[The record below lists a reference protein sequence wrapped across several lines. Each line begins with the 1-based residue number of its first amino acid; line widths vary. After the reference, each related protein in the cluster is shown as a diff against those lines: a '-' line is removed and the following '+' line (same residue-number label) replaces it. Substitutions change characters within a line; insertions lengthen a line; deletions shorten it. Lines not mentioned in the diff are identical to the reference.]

1 MYNYIDFSQ
10 FRADEF
16 LVYLRK
22 SQSDDPLLSVEEVLS
37 RHERILD
44 EWAERNIGRKVPSEN
59 KFREVVSGETISARP
74 EVQKVLR
81 MIESPSIKAVLIIEV
96 ERLSRGDLEDAGR
109 LMKLFRYTNTLV
121 ITPQEV
127 YDLRTEYGRDRFERE
142 LKRGHE
148 YLEYTKKIRSRGTLL
163 SVSMG
168 NYVGSVAPYGYDKAW
183 VLDGKRKCPTLT
195 INEEQANVVRM
206 IFDLY
211 VNENLGMTNVANR
224 LEELGIKPLKAKHF
238 STSSIK
244 DILINDHYIGKVKWN
259 WRKTVISVEDSEI
272 IKTRPKAKNGDYLI
286 YDGRHEAIIS
296 EELFRAAQDKLGRTP
311 RTKASRKT
319 VNPLAGLI
327 YCQCG
332 RAIIY
337 RPTKKQGDKPRLQC
351 PDQKHCKT
359 GSCTFEEMM
368 DIVKGI
374 LQQSIED
381 FEIHIKNEN
390 GESVAIHESLVK
402 SLEAKMQELEAKELA
417 QWEAQANPDPSQRM
431 PAEIFKKLNERLL
444 AEKEEV
450 RTALINARNSTPDP
464 VSFKEKRA
472 RFQEAL
478 NALLDPNVDAGQ
490 KNRLLKACIER
501 IDYKRE
507 APQRVKNPEP
517 ITRTNTRMKGKSAKQ
532 TAFPRHGQWE
542 STPIEIDV
550 KLKV

>member
-1 MYNYIDFSQ
+1 MYKYIDFSL
-10 FRADEF
+10 FRADEI

-44 EWAERNIGRKVPSEN
+44 EFAERNFGRKVPSEN

-81 MIESPSIKAVLIIEV
+81 LIESPNVRALLILEID
-96 ERLSRGDLEDAGR
+96 RLSRGDLEDAGR
-109 LMKLFRYTNTLV
+109 LMKLLRYTNTIV

-127 YDLRTEYGRDRFERE
+127 YDLHTEYGRDRFERE

-224 LEELGIKPLKAKHF
+224 LEDLGVKPLKAKHF

-244 DILINDHYIGKVKWN
+244 DILINEHYIGKVKWN
-259 WRKTVISVEDSEI
+259 WRKTVISVEESEI
-272 IKTRPKAKNGDYLI
+272 IKTRPKAKKGDYLL

-296 EELFRAAQDKLGRTP
+296 EELFYAAQDKLGRTP

-332 RAIIY
+332 RSIIY

-351 PDQKHCKT
+351 AGQKHCKT

-368 DIVKGI
+368 DIVKGV
-374 LQQSIED
+374 LQQSIENFD
-381 FEIHIKNEN
+381 IQIKNEN
-390 GESVAIHESLVK
+390 GDAVAIHDSLIK
-402 SLEAKMQELEAKELA
+402 SLEAKMQALEAKELA
-417 QWEAQANPDPSQRM
+417 QWEAQANPDPAQRM
-431 PAEIFKKLNERLL
+431 PVEIFKKLNERLL

-450 RTALINARNSTPDP
+450 RTALVNARNSTPDP

-501 IDYKRE
+501 IEYSR
-507 APQRVKNPEP
+507 RTPERTKSQQTLLYDKE
-517 ITRTNTRMKGKSAKQ
+517 IKHTRYVSPLPTGGNWTSY
-532 TAFPRHGQWE
+532 
-542 STPIEIDV
+542 PIEIDV

>member
-10 FRADEF
+10 FKADEI

-59 KFREVVSGETISARP
+59 KFREIVSGETISARP

-81 MIESPSIKAVLIIEV
+81 KIESPNIRALLIIEI

-109 LMKLFRYTNTLV
+109 LMKLLRYTNTLV

-127 YDLRTEYGRDRFERE
+127 YDLRDEYGRDRFERE

-148 YLEYTKKIRSRGTLL
+148 YLEYTKKIRNRGTLL

-168 NYVGSVAPYGYDKAW
+168 NYVGSIPPYGYDKAW
-183 VLDGKRKCPTLT
+183 VFDGKRKCPTLA

-211 VNENLGMTNVANR
+211 VNENLGMTNITNR
-224 LEELGIKPLKAKHF
+224 IEALGIKPLKAKHF
-238 STSSIK
+238 STASIK
-244 DILINDHYIGKVKWN
+244 DILINEHYIGKVKWN

-272 IKTRPKAKNGDYLI
+272 IKTRPKAKKGDYLL

-296 EELFRAAQDKLGRTP
+296 EELFNAAQEKIGRTP
-311 RTKASRKT
+311 RTKASKKT

-332 RAIIY
+332 RAMVY
-337 RPTKKQGDKPRLQC
+337 RQPKKITGDKPRLAC
-351 PDQKHCKT
+351 PDQKYCKT
-359 GSCTFEEMM
+359 GSCHFDEMM
-368 DIVKGI
+368 DIVENI
-374 LQQSIED
+374 LRQSIAD
-381 FEIHIKNEN
+381 FDIQIKNEN
-390 GESVAIHESLVK
+390 GDAVSIHENLVK
-402 SLEAKMQELEAKELA
+402 SLEAKMQELEAKELS
-417 QWEAQANPDPSQRM
+417 QWEVQSNPDPSQRM

-444 AEKEEV
+444 AEKEET
-450 RTALINARNSTPDP
+450 RTALINARNSVPDP

-478 NALLDPNVDAGQ
+478 DALLDPDVDVGQ

-501 IDYKRE
+501 IDYSRRTPERTPSQQKLIYDKDIKR
-507 APQRVKNPEP
+507 
-517 ITRTNTRMKGKSAKQ
+517 TRYVSPLPTGGNWT
-532 TAFPRHGQWE
+532 PR
-542 STPIEIDV
+542 PIEIDV
-550 KLKV
+550 RLKV

>member
-10 FRADEF
+10 FRADEI

-44 EWAERNIGRKVPSEN
+44 EFAERNFGRKVPSEN

-81 MIESPSIKAVLIIEV
+81 LIESPNVRALLILEID
-96 ERLSRGDLEDAGR
+96 RLSRGDLEDAGR
-109 LMKLFRYTNTLV
+109 LMKLLRYTNTLV

-127 YDLRTEYGRDRFERE
+127 
-142 LKRGHE
+142 
-148 YLEYTKKIRSRGTLL
+148 
-163 SVSMG
+163 
-168 NYVGSVAPYGYDKAW
+168 
-183 VLDGKRKCPTLT
+183 
-195 INEEQANVVRM
+195 
-206 IFDLY
+206 FDLY
-211 VNENLGMTNVANR
+211 VNENLGMTNIANR
-224 LEELGIKPLKAKHF
+224 LEELGVKPLKAKHF

-244 DILINDHYIGKVKWN
+244 DIIINEHYLGMVKWN

-272 IKTRPKAKNGDYLI
+272 IKTRPKAKKGDYLL
-286 YDGRHEAIIS
+286 YNGRHEAIIS

-311 RTKASRKT
+311 RTKVSRKT
-319 VNPLAGLI
+319 VNPLAGLL

-337 RPTKKQGDKPRLQC
+337 RPTKKSGDKPRLQC

-368 DIVKGI
+368 DIVKGV
-374 LQQSIED
+374 LEQSIAD
-381 FEIHIKNEN
+381 FDIKIKNEN
-390 GESVAIHESLVK
+390 GDAVAIHDSLIK
-402 SLEAKMQELEAKELA
+402 SLEAKMQALEAKELA
-417 QWEAQANPDPSQRM
+417 QWEAQANPDPAQRM
-431 PAEIFKKLNERLL
+431 PVEIFKKLNERLL

-450 RTALINARNSTPDP
+450 RTALINARNSAPDP

-490 KNRLLKACIER
+490 KNRLLRACIER
-501 IDYKRE
+501 IDYNRE
-507 APQRVKNPEP
+507 APQRVRNSEP
-517 ITRTNTRMKGKSAKQ
+517 ITRTNTRIKGKSAKQ
-532 TAFPRHGQWE
+532 TAFPCHGQWE
-542 STPIEIDV
+542 ATPIEIDV
-550 KLKV
+550 NLKV